1 MKNLF
6 SKSLIITVCVILG
19 IIIAIQYKTVNTL
32 VGPNFIPSQKN
43 KELVNELSN
52 VEKEKESLM
61 NELENLE
68 NEIRKYESKIYEE
81 SDYVKELSKE
91 LDKYKMF
98 TGYKEVEGKGVEI
111 VINNPNSQDSYEYP
125 ISIEEDYDLILKIIN
140 DLNGTGIEAIAIND
154 LRHTSF
160 SKMIKVGED
169 LSFNSKPISAP
180 IKIKAIGSL
189 GDIKSVLTLSNG
201 TIDKM
206 ESYGFEIEIT
216 EYDNIKIPRYFE
228 IREFKYAKPI
238 SYNKK

>member
-52 VEKEKESLM
+52 LEKEKESLM
-61 NELENLE
+61 NELKNLE
-68 NEIRKYESKIYEE
+68 NEIRKHESKISKE

-125 ISIEEDYDLILKIIN
+125 ISIEEDYDFILKIIN

-154 LRHTSF
+154 LRHTLF

-189 GDIKSVLTLSNG
+189 GDIQSVLTLSNG

-228 IREFKYAKPI
+228 IREFKYSKPV
-238 SYNKK
+238 SYKKE